1 MIIDLN
7 ERDSTEPIECDI
19 CVVGSGPAAFSLALS
34 FADKPVRVYM
44 LESGGF
50 DRERKIQGLYQGE
63 SVGYALANG
72 LAGSRS
78 RFFGGSSNCWAGV
91 CTLLDT
97 IDFKVRDWVPYSG
110 WPIGP
115 EALEP
120 YYDAAQKVCLS
131 GPSIYDER
139 LLDKLPERQF
149 AFKPDSLQMGYWQFG
164 EEPRLGKYY
173 RRQFSDS
180 RNITVVLHST
190 VTEIAASP
198 DANHVLSLTAQS
210 LQGRKASVKAKAYVL
225 ACGGIENARL
235 LLASNRVQP
244 EGLGN
249 ANDMVGRFFLEHPV
263 IVSATVV
270 PKIKG
275 DLRLDFLNV
284 FHEPPPRF
292 QGTRFNVLIKTTEAF
307 QRRHR
312 ILNSALFVVDH
323 DAEFSEGLMAAVR
336 LRQALH
342 ERRFPEDFV
351 REVLS
356 VLEDFP
362 NVATAAYG
370 RYVNY
375 GSNRTRLGLKI
386 QAETVPNPD
395 SRVTLSHKHDAFG
408 APLAKLDWKLAELDR
423 RTMDVIVD
431 EISSEFSRLGL
442 ATIERDKWM
451 TENPDAFPDD
461 MRGGVHH
468 SGTTKMSS
476 HPKDGVVDVNCRMH
490 AVDNLYIAGSSVFP
504 TNSWA
509 NPTLTISCMA
519 IRLADH
525 LDNRLRAVH

>member
-7 ERDSTEPIECDI
+7 ERDSADPIECDI
-19 CVVGSGPAAFSLALS
+19 CVVGSGPAAISVALS
-34 FADKPVRVYM
+34 FSGTPVRVCM

-50 DRERKIQGLYQGE
+50 DPERKIQRLYQGE
-63 SVGYALANG
+63 SIGYALANG

-78 RFFGGSSNCWAGV
+78 RFFGGTSNWWAGG
-91 CTLLDT
+91 CTLLDP
-97 IDFKVRDWVPYSG
+97 IDFRERDWVPYSG

-120 YYDAAQKVCLS
+120 YYDAAQKICLA
-131 GPSIYDER
+131 GPKIYDER
-139 LLDKLPERQF
+139 LLENKPERLI
-149 AFKPDSLQMGYWQFG
+149 AFRPDTLELGYWQFSA
-164 EEPRLGKYY
+164 EPRLGKYY
-173 RRQFSDS
+173 RKQFAAAQ
-180 RNITVVLHST
+180 NITVVLYAT
-190 VTEIAASP
+190 VTEIAASSNA
-198 DANHVLSLTAQS
+198 DHAESLVVQS
-210 LQGRKASVKAKAYVL
+210 LGGKKTSVKAKAYVL

-244 EGLGN
+244 QGLGN

-263 IVSATVV
+263 MVGATVV
-270 PKIKG
+270 PRVKG
-275 DLRLDFLNV
+275 DPRLDFLNV
-284 FHEPPPRF
+284 FHEPSPHFR
-292 QGTRFNVLIKTTEAF
+292 GTRFNALIKTTEAF

-342 ERRFPEDFV
+342 ERRIPDDLV
-351 REVLS
+351 REVFS
-356 VLEDFP
+356 VIGDFP

-370 RYVNY
+370 RYINY
-375 GSNRTRLGLKI
+375 GSNRTRIGLKI

-395 SRVTLSHKHDAFG
+395 SRVTLSHKRDAFG

-431 EISSEFSRLGL
+431 EISAEFSRLGL

-451 TENPDAFPDD
+451 TECSDTFPDD

-476 HPKDGVVDVNCRMH
+476 NPKAGVVDLNCRVH

-525 LDNRLRAVH
+525 LDKKLRG